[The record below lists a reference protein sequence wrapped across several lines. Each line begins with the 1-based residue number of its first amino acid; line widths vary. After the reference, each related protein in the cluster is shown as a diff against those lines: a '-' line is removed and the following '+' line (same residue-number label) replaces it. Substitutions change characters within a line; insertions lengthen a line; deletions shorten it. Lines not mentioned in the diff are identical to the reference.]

1 MLFCCCSGSTNKDSK
16 INSIIKKN
24 DSVMDDM
31 VIKKSVY
38 DSFIDTFGDYYRT
51 EYESLPDCLG
61 GIYDM
66 DRYNFVIYVVGDL
79 IDGKNFL
86 NKMLGRTDFKVK
98 PAFFSYKYLRMMND
112 SILSFTRKEKNKNIC
127 KETGF
132 RFCSFSEKENR
143 IFVYLVDCNNSSI
156 SKFKEYI
163 ANDSCIIFRQ
173 YENVPVI
180 IAD

>member
-61 GIYDM
+61 GIYDV

-79 IDGKNFL
+79 IDGKNF
-86 NKMLGRTDFKVK
+86 
-98 PAFFSYKYLRMMND
+98 
-112 SILSFTRKEKNKNIC
+112 
-127 KETGF
+127 
-132 RFCSFSEKENR
+132 
-143 IFVYLVDCNNSSI
+143 
-156 SKFKEYI
+156 
-163 ANDSCIIFRQ
+163 
-173 YENVPVI
+173 
-180 IAD
+180 